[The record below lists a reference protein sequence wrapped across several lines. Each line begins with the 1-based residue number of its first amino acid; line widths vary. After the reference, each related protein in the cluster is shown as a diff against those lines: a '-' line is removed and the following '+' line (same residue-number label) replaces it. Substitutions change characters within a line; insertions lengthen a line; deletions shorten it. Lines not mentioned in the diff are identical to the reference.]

1 MHAQEVHN
9 LPQNFPQGI
18 NEVLKKSYRPTKN
31 IHGMVSIERVYTATF
46 HALVDTLANAHAH
59 AYTHTHKH
67 THTHTHRHTHTG
79 THTNAHRHT
88 QRRARARTGFTVSS
102 LVSVLSPVNHKR
114 LYRVKNKLQGD
125 RQTQRERG

>member
-1 MHAQEVHN
+1 MLKRCTTSH
-9 LPQNFPQGI
+9 GI

-67 THTHTHRHTHTG
+67 THTHTHTG
-79 THTNAHRHT
+79 THTQAHT
-88 QRRARARTGFTVSS
+88 QTHTDTHRGA
-102 LVSVLSPVNHKR
+102 
-114 LYRVKNKLQGD
+114 
-125 RQTQRERG
+125 RERAQVSQLVR